1 MAHVCISLGSNLGDR
16 ERNLF
21 DAYNRIISIK
31 GIRLSKLSRFYE
43 TEPVGGPPQPKYL
56 NAALSIE
63 TELSPYKLL
72 ELFQY
77 IENSMGRIHNIK
89 WGPRNIDIDILL
101 YDNKIIDDDC
111 LKIPHPLMH
120 TRLFV
125 LEPLSE
131 IEPFIIHPILKKSIL
146 LLYKEI
152 NLSLTNTK

>member
-16 ERNLF
+16 EVNLF

-43 TEPVGGPPQPKYL
+43 TEPVGGPPQPMYL

-72 ELFQY
+72 EHFQY
-77 IENSMGRIHNIK
+77 IETSMGRIHNIK

-101 YDNKIIDDDC
+101 YDNKIIDDVC

-152 NLSLTNTK
+152 KLSLTNTK